1 MFSIHGTGIGGGI
14 VIGRARVLESRR
26 FDVSRY
32 HVPAAALQSEVDRL
46 DAALKAVK
54 VELRSLSSHL
64 PEDAPAEAR
73 ALIDVHA
80 MILDDPMLCE
90 AAREQI
96 SEHCWNA
103 EWAVAAQADEL
114 AHQFDEFEDPYLRER
129 GRDVQQVADRV
140 LKVLSG
146 TAGQPL
152 GAGEPAI
159 FVAAD
164 IAPGDMLALKSALG
178 FAIDLGGTTS
188 HTAILAR
195 SMNVPAVVGLDCGS
209 ELIEDNEWLIL
220 DGDTGL
226 VIVAPDETVLAEY
239 QRRQAASRLERERLK
254 SLIHVPARTLDG
266 RSIELHANIELPEE
280 AEQAREAGASG
291 IGLFRSEFLFLG
303 RRVPPGEDEQ
313 YEAYRSTVLAM
324 RGRPVTIRTLDV
336 GADKALDPSDVASIT
351 NPAMGRRAIRYCL
364 AEPEMFL
371 TQLRAILRASAHGP
385 VRLLIPMLVHGH
397 EIDQALRLI
406 AQARERLRERRQ
418 PFDDRMPVGGMIE
431 VPAAAL
437 SVGLFL
443 RRLDF
448 LSIGTNDLI
457 QYTLA
462 IDRADHSVAS
472 LYDPFHPSV
481 LRLVAM
487 TIGAG
492 RRAGKPVAVCGEL
505 AGDHT
510 ATRLLLGMGLGEFSM
525 HPASLLMVK
534 REILLADV
542 GRLRARVARLLNSD
556 DPAKV
561 HAALLRLRTDPAPR
575 RRRAVGDEGRDEA
588 RGAAH
593 GAGMQGVG

>member
-1 MFSIHGTGIGGGI
+1 MFSVHGTGIGGGI

-26 FDVSRY
+26 FDVARY
-32 HVPAAALQSEVDRL
+32 HVPAAALQAEIDRL
-46 DAALKAVK
+46 DVALRTVK

-64 PEDAPAEAR
+64 PDDAPSEAR

-80 MILDDPMLCE
+80 MILDDPMLCD

-96 SEHCWNA
+96 AEHGWNA
-103 EWAVAAQADEL
+103 EWAVASQADGL

-152 GAGEPAI
+152 GAGEPSI

-178 FAIDLGGTTS
+178 FAIDQGGTTS

-195 SMNVPAVVGLDCGS
+195 SMNVPAVVGLDCARD
-209 ELIEDNEWLIL
+209 LILDNEWLIL
-220 DGDTGL
+220 DGDNGL

-239 QRRQAASRLERERLK
+239 QQKQVASRLDRERLK
-254 SLIHVPARTLDG
+254 GLIHVPARTLDG
-266 RSIELHANIELPEE
+266 HSIELHANIELPEE

-303 RRVPPGEDEQ
+303 RRSLPGEDEQ
-313 YEAYRSTVLAM
+313 YESYRAAVLGM

-336 GADKALDPSDVASIT
+336 GADKALDPGDVASIT
-351 NPAMGRRAIRYCL
+351 NPALGRRAIRYCL
-364 AEPEMFL
+364 SEPEMFL

-462 IDRADHSVAS
+462 IDRADHAVAP
-472 LYDPFHPSV
+472 LYDPFHPAV
-481 LRLVAM
+481 LRLISM
-487 TIGAG
+487 TIRAG
-492 RRAGKPVAVCGEL
+492 HRAGKPVAVCGEL

-525 HPASLLMVK
+525 HSASLLLVK

-542 GRLRARVARLLNSD
+542 GRLKGRVSRLLNSD

-561 HAALLRLRTDPAPR
+561 QAAMQRLRAEPMGA
-575 RRRAVGDEGRDEA
+575 RASAVSADLAASEA
-588 RGAAH
+588 S
-593 GAGMQGVG
+593 GAG